1 MELNKVQ
8 IGRRIHDIRV
18 ERKETMEQF
27 GEAISKLTA
36 GKSKSGKSNVSRW
49 ERGENLPNDIT
60 LEAIAKLGGKTIEGL
75 LYGNSMYFL
84 TNNLDK
90 IMDDLPIALK
100 RENVDNEVIVRS
112 SHEIDS
118 NKISLFD
125 ENAINE
131 IVLKNIN
138 KQIDYYSSQI
148 KLMHHI
154 IKDNESLSRKIFDS
168 TFLEIIKDEK
178 NLDFNTFDEFIQLI
192 ESDDINTT
200 IEIID
205 NVQSFVQLVENFLGA
220 NGLLFTVERKVQVT
234 SLSNFLNSKNRE
246 LKKKFINFP
255 IRVTEHTPDENATI
269 IGLYDDGT
277 PIYICAYYK
286 NRFNLL
292 VDDTTYVVVIDN
304 HIHTCV
310 AKSNMFTINNNNIKL
325 EEVSYCSPLLG
336 IIQ

>member
-1 MELNKVQ
+1 MKIEPNPTLVGQNIKHIRTNILGLSMAKFAEQIDNK
-8 IGRRIHDIRV
+8 
-18 ERKETMEQF
+18 
-27 GEAISKLTA
+27 A
-36 GKSKSGKSNVSRW
+36 KSGTVANW
-49 ERGENLPNDIT
+49 ETGKNLPNNER
-60 LEAIAKLGGKTIEGL
+60 LKRIAELGGKTIESL

-90 IMDDLPIALK
+90 IMDDLPLALK

-148 KLMHHI
+148 KLMHQI

-269 IGLYDDGT
+269 IGLYDDET
-277 PIYICAYYK
+277 PIYICEYYK
-286 NRFNLL
+286 NRFDML
-292 VDDTTYVVVIDN
+292 VDNTTYVVVIDN